1 MSLSDAYK
9 KILNES
15 TNPSI
20 ARGTEFKEIAEY
32 LKTIAFMLEN
42 RQSTIESLGVDKVG
56 DKIIEIGNKIK
67 SL

>member
-9 KILNES
+9 KILNE
-15 TNPSI
+15 NI
-20 ARGTEFKEIAEY
+20 APVTKTINYRELAEQ

-42 RQSTIESLGVDKVG
+42 RLSTIEELGADKVG
-56 DKIIEIGNKIK
+56 DKIIEIGNKLK

>member
-9 KILNES
+9 KILNE
-15 TNPSI
+15 NI
-20 ARGTEFKEIAEY
+20 APVTKTINYKELAEQ

-42 RQSTIESLGVDKVG
+42 RSSTIKELGADKVG
-56 DKIIEIGNKIK
+56 DKIIEIGNKLK

>member
-9 KILNES
+9 KILNE
-15 TNPSI
+15 NI
-20 ARGTEFKEIAEY
+20 APVTKTINYKELAEQ

-42 RQSTIESLGVDKVG
+42 RSSTIDELGADKVG
-56 DKIIEIGNKIK
+56 DKIIEIGNKLK

>member
-9 KILNES
+9 KILSEN
-15 TNPSI
+15 I
-20 ARGTEFKEIAEY
+20 APITKGVQYKELAEQ

-42 RQSTIESLGVDKVG
+42 RLSTVEELGADKVG
-56 DKIIEIGNKIK
+56 DKIVEIGNKLK